1 MGVIIFNGVKS
12 TDFGIEV
19 ASPPDYHIA
28 QKRFTEIEVPGR
40 NGSLHYEEDA
50 YKNVERTYQVSF
62 LSRGD
67 QANNSFSAVSA
78 AIAGWL
84 GASDGYCRL
93 EDSYEPDYYRLAKF
107 EDALVVKNIYG
118 DGGTFEL
125 KFDCKP
131 QRFLK
136 SGELPI
142 LVNSGD
148 KLHNPT
154 NFPAKPLITF
164 FGNGTVL
171 LYIGPAEVTINFDDG
186 VGHGV
191 VIDCERQEIHDGTL
205 NLSKVSN
212 VSSLG
217 FPCLKPG
224 DSQISFDPN
233 RCYDMTIHPNWWTL

>member
-19 ASPPDYHIA
+19 STPPDYHMA
-28 QKRFTEIEVPGR
+28 QKKFREIEIPGR
-40 NGSLHYEEDA
+40 NGSLHIEEPA
-50 YKNVERTYQVSF
+50 YKNVERIYQVSF

-67 QANNSFSAVSA
+67 QANNSFPAVSS

-107 EDALVVKNIYG
+107 EDATVIKNIYG
-118 DGGTFEL
+118 EGGTFEL

-136 SGELPI
+136 SGEMA
-142 LVNSGD
+142 VVVQYGD

-164 FGNGTVL
+164 MGHGDVMFFVGSRQ
-171 LYIGPAEVTINFDDG
+171 ISIDFDDG
-186 VGHGV
+186 VYHGV
-191 VIDCERQEIHDGTL
+191 VIDCEMQEIHDGTL
-205 NLSKVSN
+205 NLSTVSN
-212 VSSLG
+212 VYEEG
-217 FPCLKPG
+217 FPILAPG
-224 DSQISFDPN
+224 GDTVIRYTNCQSVEI
-233 RCYDMTIHPNWWTL
+233 IPNWWTL